1 MSDTNIRVVTGPANY
16 FSFPG
21 AIERIKDFYSAEQL
35 EHALWIFG
43 ERALAAAKDYLP
55 AEFTSPTAKHA
66 LFNAHCSETEVNR
79 LVAIAADNSSSE
91 HSQVVIGIGGGAVL
105 DTAKVVARR
114 LGVNVVAIPTIA
126 ATCAAWTPL
135 SVWYSDEGTALHYE
149 IFDDANHLVVVE
161 PRIIQQAPKAYLLAG
176 IGDTLAKW
184 YEAAVLSPEPEKIP
198 LTAQLGLNTA
208 LTIRDVLLNQS
219 EAALQAQAEGQLT
232 KPLINVIDAIIAG
245 GGLVGGLGERFTR
258 IAAAHSVHNG
268 LTALPHTDAFLHG
281 TKVAYGILVQSALLE
296 QYDVVAQLIALYQ
309 RLELP
314 VSLAELEVDIHDE
327 GQISR
332 IIARTLQATESI
344 HLLPNNPNAASL
356 RAALEYVEKQVR

>member
-1 MSDTNIRVVTGPANY
+1 MSDTHIRVVTGPANY

-21 AIERIKDFYSAEQL
+21 AIERIRDFYSAEQL
-35 EHALWIFG
+35 QNALWIFG
-43 ERALAAAKDYLP
+43 ERALAAAKDFLP
-55 AEFTSPTAKHA
+55 DEFSHPKARHA
-66 LFNAHCSETEVNR
+66 LFKAHCSETEVQR
-79 LVAIAADNSSSE
+79 LVDIGGTDR
-91 HSQVVIGIGGGAVL
+91 QVVIGIGGGAVL

-114 LGVNVVAIPTIA
+114 LGLNVIAIPTIA

-184 YEAAVLSPEPEKIP
+184 YEAVVLSPEPTAVP

-208 LTIRDVLLNQS
+208 LTIRDVLLNES

-245 GGLVGGLGERFTR
+245 GGLVGGLGERYTR

-268 LTALPHTDAFLHG
+268 LTALPQTEAFLHG
-281 TKVAYGILVQSALLE
+281 TKVAYGILVQSALLK
-296 QYDVVAQLIALYQ
+296 QFDVVDQLIALYQ
-309 RLELP
+309 RLDLP
-314 VSLAELEVDIHDE
+314 VSLSALQVDIHNDE
-327 GQISR
+327 HIQR
-332 IIARTLQATESI
+332 LIARTLKAGESI
-344 HLLPNNPNAASL
+344 HLLPNNPDDVSL